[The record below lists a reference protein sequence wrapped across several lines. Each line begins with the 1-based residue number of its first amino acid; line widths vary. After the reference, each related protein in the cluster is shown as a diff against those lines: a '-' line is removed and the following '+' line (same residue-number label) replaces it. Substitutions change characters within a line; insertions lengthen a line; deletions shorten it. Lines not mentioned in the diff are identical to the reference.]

1 MFVTVLVIS
10 ITTLVPSQASTAV
23 GRVKANG
30 VPHSTIWSC
39 AQVRLGGVVSTIV
52 IVWLQNV
59 SLVQVSYARHVR
71 RTVNSPGQRGTVM
84 FVVVLVISITTL
96 VPSHASTAVGR
107 VKANGWLHSTIW
119 LSAQVRFG
127 GVVSTMVIVWLQN
140 VSLVQV
146 SYAR

>member
-52 IVWLQNV
+52 IVWLQKV

-71 RTVNSPGQRGTVM
+71 RTVNSPGQRGTLTL
-84 FVVVLVISITTL
+84 VVVLVISRTTF
-96 VPSHASTAVGR
+96 VPSQASTAVGR
-107 VKANGWLHSTIW
+107 VKVNGLPHSTIW
-119 LSAQVRFG
+119 SCAQVRFG
-127 GVVSTMVIVWLQN
+127 GAVSIRVIV
-140 VSLVQV
+140 
-146 SYAR
+146 